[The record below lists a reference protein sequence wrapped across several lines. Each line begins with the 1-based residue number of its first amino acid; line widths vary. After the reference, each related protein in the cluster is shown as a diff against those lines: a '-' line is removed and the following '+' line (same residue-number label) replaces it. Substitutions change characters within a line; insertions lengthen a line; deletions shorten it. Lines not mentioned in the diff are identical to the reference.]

1 MSTPRGTPSMSVP
14 ATQNTAPVI
23 RFRCLYT
30 YDMRRKAKRW
40 QDGFLRY
47 HTFNKRIMTYD
58 VAGNF
63 VGDYHWRQDDE
74 GIQDG
79 DELELDNGALIQV
92 CEPVERTETDISA
105 LYSNKRTSHRSPS
118 RPGETPTPS
127 VTPSRPSLSSQPTRS
142 LNDLLG
148 IKKTP
153 AQRTDLPNVDRER
166 PTLRGNEH
174 GRSERPAK
182 RQRTKLTSAD
192 SPPKQTAS
200 HRTHR
205 EQAII
210 DLTESDTTE
219 RQVTSHGSAL
229 DNVVDLGVK
238 DSKNIATPANPRRK
252 STHRADQAKCKKAEK
267 STSDPPEQVRPR
279 TLGHP
284 NDDES
289 PEVPG
294 NMLRLPTGKSRKKM
308 MYQAVVASQDANAD
322 PERHSEPGDHSND
335 PHSDLEDGPPIS
347 RKRKTDPVGLRKS
360 YSDPTALFSHDDL
373 PSRHRSSESP
383 LSTITDTDESETGP
397 WTWEAETSKA
407 DLNLGTASSQRMKWA
422 DVLAMRTSSGMATMM
437 ILKVID
443 VW

>member
-47 HTFNKRIMTYD
+47 HTFNKRIMAYD

-105 LYSNKRTSHRSPS
+105 LYSNKRKSHRSPS

-153 AQRTDLPNVDRER
+153 AQRSDPPNADRTR
-166 PTLRGNEH
+166 PTSRVNEH
-174 GRSERPAK
+174 ERSERPAK
-182 RQRTKLTSAD
+182 RQRAKPTSENN
-192 SPPKQTAS
+192 PPRQTAS
-200 HRTHR
+200 HRAHHDP
-205 EQAII
+205 AII
-210 DLTESDTTE
+210 ELTETNTTE
-219 RQVTSHGSAL
+219 RQATSHGAAL
-229 DNVVDLGVK
+229 DNVVDPEEK
-238 DSKNIATPANPRRK
+238 DSRLTATSASPRRK
-252 STHRADQAKCKKAEK
+252 SKHHADQANCKKSEK
-267 STSDPPEQVRPR
+267 NSFNSLEQTQTRTS
-279 TLGHP
+279 GHL

-294 NMLRLPTGKSRKKM
+294 NMLRLPTGKPRKKM
-308 MYQAVVASQDANAD
+308 MYQAVLASQDANAD
-322 PERHSEPGDHSND
+322 PKRHSQPSQQPHEPRDHLNV
-335 PHSDLEDGPPIS
+335 PHSDLEDRPPIS
-347 RKRKTDPVGLRKS
+347 RKRNSGPVGLRKS
-360 YSDPTALFSHDDL
+360 YSDPTALVRYDDL

-383 LSTITDTDESETGP
+383 LSTITDTEESETGP
-397 WTWEAETSKA
+397 WTWEAEYLLEFWPPGRPKPT
-407 DLNLGTASSQRMKWA
+407 
-422 DVLAMRTSSGMATMM
+422 RTSAQRPANA
-437 ILKVID
+437 
-443 VW
+443 

>member
-47 HTFNKRIMTYD
+47 HTFNKRIMAYD

-105 LYSNKRTSHRSPS
+105 LYSNKRKSHRSPS

-153 AQRTDLPNVDRER
+153 AQRSDPPNADRTR
-166 PTLRGNEH
+166 PTSRVNEH
-174 GRSERPAK
+174 ERSERPAK
-182 RQRTKLTSAD
+182 RQRAKPTSENN
-192 SPPKQTAS
+192 PPRQTAS
-200 HRTHR
+200 HRAHHDP
-205 EQAII
+205 AII
-210 DLTESDTTE
+210 ELTETNTTE
-219 RQVTSHGSAL
+219 RQATSHGAAL
-229 DNVVDLGVK
+229 DNVVDPEEK
-238 DSKNIATPANPRRK
+238 DSRLTATSASPRRK
-252 STHRADQAKCKKAEK
+252 SKHHADQANCKKSEK
-267 STSDPPEQVRPR
+267 NSFNSLEQTQTRTS
-279 TLGHP
+279 GHL

-294 NMLRLPTGKSRKKM
+294 NMLRLPTGKPRKKM
-308 MYQAVVASQDANAD
+308 MYQAVLASQDANAD
-322 PERHSEPGDHSND
+322 PKRHSQ
-335 PHSDLEDGPPIS
+335 
-347 RKRKTDPVGLRKS
+347 
-360 YSDPTALFSHDDL
+360 
-373 PSRHRSSESP
+373 PSQQPQSVC
-383 LSTITDTDESETGP
+383 I
-397 WTWEAETSKA
+397 
-407 DLNLGTASSQRMKWA
+407 
-422 DVLAMRTSSGMATMM
+422 V
-437 ILKVID
+437 
-443 VW
+443 